1 MVICMFMLVEL
12 QDVVRI
18 PPQEFGKPLKTV
30 VEEILKRKY
39 ESMIIPELGYI
50 IWLSHTKPDPTGKVV
65 PGDGA
70 SFHHVV
76 FSVLTFYPK
85 IQEVVEGEVVEV
97 TDFGAFVRIGP
108 TDSLLH
114 ISQIID
120 DYVTSDTK
128 RGVITASQT
137 KRTLKVGSNIRARIT
152 AVSLSRGESIGKIG
166 ITCRQQYLGALEWIE
181 EDVKKEAK
189 SAG

>member
-1 MVICMFMLVEL
+1 MQVEL

-18 PPQEFGKPLKTV
+18 PPDQFGKDLGEVVKGLLK
-30 VEEILKRKY
+30 KKY

-50 IWLSHTKPDPTGKVV
+50 IWLSDVKPDPVGKVV

-70 SFHHVV
+70 SYHHVE
-76 FSVLTFYPK
+76 FKVLTFYPK
-85 IQEVVEGEVVEV
+85 LQEVVEGEVVEV

-120 DYVTSDTK
+120 DYVNSDTK

-137 KRTLKVGSNIRARIT
+137 KRILKVGSKIRARIT
-152 AVSLSRGESIGKIG
+152 AISLSRGESIGKIG
-166 ITCRQQYLGALEWIE
+166 ITCRQQFLGALEWIE
-181 EDVKKEAK
+181 EDVRKAAEVE
-189 SAG
+189 G

>member
-1 MVICMFMLVEL
+1 LFMQVKL

-18 PPQEFGKPLKTV
+18 PPDQFGRELKNV
-30 VEEILKRKY
+30 IQDILKKKY

-50 IWLSHTKPDPTGKVV
+50 IWLSDVEPDPVGKVV

-70 SFHHVV
+70 SFHRVK
-76 FSVLTFYPK
+76 FNVLTFYPK

-128 RGVITASQT
+128 RGVIAASQT
-137 KRTLKVGSNIRARIT
+137 KRILKVGSKIRARIT
-152 AVSLSRGESIGKIG
+152 AISLSRGESIGKIG

-181 EDVKKEAK
+181 EDVKKAAK
-189 SAG
+189 TGG

>member
-1 MVICMFMLVEL
+1 MICLFMVVEL

-18 PPQEFGKPLKTV
+18 PPNQFGKDL
-30 VEEILKRKY
+30 VEVARSILKKKY

-50 IWLSHTKPDPTGKVV
+50 IWLTNVRPDPVGKVV

-70 SFHHVV
+70 SYHQVSFE
-76 FSVLTFYPK
+76 VLTFYPK

-128 RGVITASQT
+128 RGVITAAQT
-137 KRTLKVGSNIRARIT
+137 KRTLKVGSKIRARIT
-152 AVSLSRGESIGKIG
+152 AISLSRGESIGKIG
-166 ITCRQQYLGALEWIE
+166 ITCRQQYLGGLEWIE
-181 EDVKKEAK
+181 EDIKKAERTE
-189 SAG
+189 G

>member
-1 MVICMFMLVEL
+1 LFMLVEL
-12 QDVVRI
+12 EDVVRI
-18 PPQEFGKPLKTV
+18 PPDQFGRPLKEV
-30 VEEILKRKY
+30 SEEILKKKY

-50 IWLSHTKPDPTGKVV
+50 ILLDEVEPDPIGKIV

-70 SFHHVV
+70 SYHKVKFR
-76 FSVLTFYPK
+76 VLTFYPK
-85 IQEVVEGEVVEV
+85 LQEVVEGEVVEV

-137 KRTLKVGSNIRARIT
+137 KRILKVGSKIRARIT

-166 ITCRQQYLGALEWIE
+166 ITCRQPFLGALEWIE
-181 EDVKKEAK
+181 EDVKKAK
-189 SAG
+189 VEE

>member
-1 MVICMFMLVEL
+1 MKVEL

-18 PPQEFGKPLKTV
+18 PPDQFGRELKDVTQD
-30 VEEILKRKY
+30 ILKKKY

-50 IWLSHTKPDPTGKVV
+50 IWLSDVKPDPVGKVV

-70 SFHHVV
+70 SFHHVM
-76 FSVLTFYPK
+76 FDVLTFYPK

-137 KRTLKVGSNIRARIT
+137 KRVLKVGSKIRARIT
-152 AVSLSRGESIGKIG
+152 AISLARGESIGKIG

-181 EDVKKEAK
+181 DDVKKAAK
-189 SAG
+189 TEV